1 MLNYRRA
8 ERDFWDNAGYNAM
21 LAKSQAMPRNRG
33 FVRVMRPDMVL
44 ERLVELGIEVT
55 ERTLQ
60 KYAKGEL
67 IPMPERRS
75 AGRGKGRIADYAKET
90 PAEFFAS
97 HRLMHGPKRCTVKQV
112 SADRKKA
119 LSMGIKAL
127 LREAFFGGRL
137 EHVTA
142 IEWLS
147 ERDKILQGYAP
158 DDDVSYSL
166 SVERADLKSPVY
178 ERVVLEKRKPAKE
191 QTPEEMLKIME
202 RWVKALDGW
211 EGD

>member
-1 MLNYRRA
+1 MLNYERA
-8 ERDFWDNAGYNAM
+8 ERVFWDNAGYNAM
-21 LAKSQAMPRNRG
+21 LAKRRSMPRNRG

-44 ERLVELGIEVT
+44 ERLKELGIEVT

-60 KYAKGEL
+60 KYVKAEL
-67 IPMPERRS
+67 VPMPVRKS

-90 PAEFFAS
+90 PEEFFAS

-119 LSMGIKAL
+119 LSMDIKAL
-127 LREAFFGGRL
+127 LRETFFGGRL

-147 ERDKILQGYAP
+147 ERDKILQVYAP
-158 DDDVSYSL
+158 GDDVSYSL
-166 SVERADLKSPVY
+166 SFDRADIESPVTERA
-178 ERVVLEKRKPAKE
+178 VLEKKRPTKE
-191 QTPEEMLKIME
+191 QTPEEMFEIMK
-202 RWVKALDGW
+202 RWAEALNGG